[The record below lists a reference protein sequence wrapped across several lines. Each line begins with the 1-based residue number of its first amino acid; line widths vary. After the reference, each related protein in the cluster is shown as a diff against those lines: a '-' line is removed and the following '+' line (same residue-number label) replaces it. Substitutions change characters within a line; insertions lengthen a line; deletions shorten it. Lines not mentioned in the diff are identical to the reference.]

1 MNAKIEINSEFS
13 KVVQVDTIIVGAG
26 LSGISA
32 AYHLQKHCPQ
42 KTYLILEGRDA
53 IGGTWDFFRYPGVR
67 SDSDMYTLGY
77 SFEPWRGGKMFSDG
91 PSIRDY
97 VTKTADKYDIKKNIR
112 FGSKVKRAS
121 WSSVESRWTIEI
133 ETADSKEPIYY
144 SCNFMFSCSGYYDYE
159 RAYQPEFKNSEDF
172 EGEFIHPQFWPE
184 GLDYSDKEVIVI
196 GSGATAVT
204 LLPAIAG
211 STKHVTMLQR
221 SPTYIFPTPDT
232 DVVAKY
238 FGSLLP
244 NKVLHAINRLKYILL
259 VTLVLKISKWK
270 PDFVRKTLR
279 AEAEKKLGS
288 DYDIDTHFKP
298 SYQPWDQ
305 RLCADPD
312 GLFYRSIADGDASV
326 VTDQIEEFTKTGIKL
341 KSGKTLNADIIVSAT
356 GLQLISLGGIEIC
369 VDDKPYVVGE
379 SLSFKGM
386 MFSGLPN
393 FVQFF
398 GYAQAGSYTLK
409 VDLTCQYACRLINRM
424 DKKQY
429 DYCVPENDD
438 PNLEIVDATAVLAS
452 GYVQRAA
459 HLFPKV
465 STKAP
470 WKRNEN
476 YFLDLFQTRF
486 SRVEDEGLA
495 FYRATN
501 AKVDGR
507 PNKSRAA
514 CTSHSN

>member
-1 MNAKIEINSEFS
+1 MNEKIES
-13 KVVQVDTIIVGAG
+13 KSKIANVVQVDTIIVGAG

-77 SFEPWRGGKMFSDG
+77 SFEPWSGGKMFSDG
-91 PSIRDY
+91 PSISDY
-97 VTKTADKYDIKKNIR
+97 VSKTANKYDITKNIK

-121 WSSVESRWTIEI
+121 WSSVESKWTIEI
-133 ETADSKEPIYY
+133 ETPDSKEPVYY

-159 RAYQPEFKNSEDF
+159 QAYQPEFKNSEDF

-184 GLDYSDKEVIVI
+184 GLDYNDKEVVII

-204 LLPAIAG
+204 LLPAMAG
-211 STKHVTMLQR
+211 STKHITMLQR
-221 SPTYIFPTPDT
+221 SPTYILPAPDT
-232 DVVAKY
+232 DIVAKY
-238 FGSLLP
+238 FGPFLP
-244 NKVLHAINRLKYILL
+244 KKVLHAINRWKYIIL
-259 VTLVLKISKWK
+259 VTWVLKISKWK
-270 PDFVRKTLR
+270 PGFVKKALR
-279 AEAEKKLGS
+279 AAARKALGS
-288 DYDIDTHFKP
+288 DYDIDKHFKP
-298 SYQPWDQ
+298 SYKPWDQ

-312 GLFYRSIADGDASV
+312 GLFYQAIADGDASV
-326 VTDQIEEFTKTGIKL
+326 VTDHIEKFTKTGIKL
-341 KSGKTLNADIIVSAT
+341 KSGETLNADIIVSAT
-356 GLQLISLGGIEIC
+356 GLKLISLGGIELS
-369 VDDKPYVVGE
+369 VDGEPYVVGE
-379 SLSFKGM
+379 SFSYKGM

-393 FVQFF
+393 FVQCF

-409 VDLTCQYACRLINRM
+409 VDLTCQYACRLINMM

-438 PNLEIVDATAVLAS
+438 PNMEVDDLFAVLSS

-465 STKAP
+465 GVKAP

-486 SRVEDEGLA
+486 SPVKDEGLA
-495 FYRATN
+495 FYCASNANVESRPQKNTRAM
-501 AKVDGR
+501 
-507 PNKSRAA
+507 
-514 CTSHSN
+514 